1 MNRCESGKEKGA
13 AAVTVGEYFPK
24 TQNRTKDISKER
36 RRTQMI
42 IITEYNDKEITEEQL
57 EALAASML
65 AQMIEYYKKC
75 FGRKG
80 E

>member
-1 MNRCESGKEKGA
+1 M
-13 AAVTVGEYFPK
+13 VTVCEYFPK

-36 RRTQMI
+36 RGTQMT

-65 AQMIEYYKKC
+65 AQMIEYYKNVSEE
-75 FGRKG
+75 RKSDNKVA
-80 E
+80 